1 MSFADTNTTTKTAA
15 TVQALASEML
25 SWFETK
31 TRESGKRYITLKDG
45 HPEWMQDVCR
55 EAHDSSTVGMILP
68 DDHRYQMIAECLSAI
83 SEADGA
89 EALSDA
95 AYDLTA
101 PDYTHE
107 LLEWLASSNHRH
119 CFCDAYRE
127 EFLGVDPGVAAPEGY
142 DFMGI
147 IRDGYLYEMRE
158 VYDLVLHA
166 LRARLDD

>member
-1 MSFADTNTTTKTAA
+1 MSYADTNTDADTET

-31 TRESGKRYITLKDG
+31 TRESGKRYISLKDG
-45 HPEWMQDVCR
+45 HPDWMQDVCR

-68 DDHRYQMIAECLSAI
+68 DDHRYQMIVECLSAI

-107 LLEWLASSNHRH
+107 VLEWLASSNRRH
-119 CFCDAYRE
+119 LFCDAHLE
-127 EFLGVDPGVAAPEGY
+127 EAGLDTEGF
-142 DFMGI
+142 DTFGLI
-147 IRDGYLYEMRE
+147 ADGYRYEMRE